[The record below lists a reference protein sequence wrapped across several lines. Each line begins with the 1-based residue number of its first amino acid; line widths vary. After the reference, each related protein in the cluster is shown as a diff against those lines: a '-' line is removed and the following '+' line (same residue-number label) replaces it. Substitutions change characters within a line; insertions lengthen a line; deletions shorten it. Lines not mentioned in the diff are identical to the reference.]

1 MLKNDVVVIVK
12 LMIIRRTPELKV
24 YVVHLC
30 VLNQIWLVFEALPWD
45 RGHISIHLCVPEGLG
60 STVASSGGAI
70 YDRGAA

>member
-30 VLNQIWLVFEALPWD
+30 VLNQI
-45 RGHISIHLCVPEGLG
+45 
-60 STVASSGGAI
+60 
-70 YDRGAA
+70 